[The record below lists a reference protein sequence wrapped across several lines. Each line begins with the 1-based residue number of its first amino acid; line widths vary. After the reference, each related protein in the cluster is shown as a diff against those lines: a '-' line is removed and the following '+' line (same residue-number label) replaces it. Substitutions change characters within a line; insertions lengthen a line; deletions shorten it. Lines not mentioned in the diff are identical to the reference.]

1 MNIVEFQQ
9 LINPFLYPI
18 LIVMLLGT
26 GLFLT
31 VRLGFIQ
38 FRRLGHGVRVALGHY
53 DDPDDPGDVSHFQAL
68 TTALSATVG
77 IGNIAGVAIAI
88 HFGGPG
94 AIFWMWITALVGMAT
109 KYSEVTLAQQ
119 FREVTPGMGGS
130 KGSVAGGPMY
140 YIEKGLGKKWKPMA
154 AFVAFG
160 IMLTAF
166 LSGNAIQ
173 ANSIADLMN
182 SEFDIPM
189 WMSGAITAGFV
200 GLVILGGI
208 QRIGK
213 VTSIIAPFM
222 ALLYVAGGLIVL
234 GINADMI
241 WPSFRSIFVEAFQP
255 SAGIAGTGAGIFI
268 QTLLWGVRR
277 GLFSNE
283 AGQGSAPIAH
293 SAAKTKY
300 PSSEGVVALLEPFID
315 TIIICTITAL
325 VVLSAGVWKE
335 TTPTTLRLGS
345 GDVTYVK
352 AGEETYRALTP
363 AEDHF
368 IQITAGRP
376 IPTAKQPF
384 LLAWHEVAVEA
395 FFLDEAH
402 QEPFSGKIYPDRQL
416 AVAPDGTTYTTLY
429 GNAVENAAPLTQLA
443 YTKTLGY
450 WGTAIVLLCVFLFGI
465 STSISWSYYGDR
477 CVNYLFGERSIL
489 PYKAIYVIMHFI
501 GAVTS
506 LNTIWGLGDTVLAF
520 ITIPNVLALLLL
532 SGLVKKLTD
541 EYFERIN
548 SEV

>member
-9 LINPFLYPI
+9 LINPYLYPI
-18 LIVMLLGT
+18 LIIMLLGT
-26 GLFLT
+26 GLLLT
-31 VRLGFIQ
+31 IRLGFIQ

-119 FREVTPGMGGS
+119 FREVKPGKNGA

-140 YIEKGLGKKWKPMA
+140 YIEKGLGKQWKPMA

-189 WMSGAITAGFV
+189 WISGAVTAAFV

-222 ALLYVAGGLIVL
+222 ALLYVAGGLLVL

-241 WPSFRSIFVEAFQP
+241 WPSFRSIFVEAFNP
-255 SAGIAGTGAGIFI
+255 TAGIAGTGAGIFI

-315 TIIICTITAL
+315 TIVICTITAL
-325 VVLSAGVWKE
+325 VILSAGVWKE
-335 TTPTTLRLGS
+335 TTPTTLRLNS
-345 GDVTYVK
+345 GDVTYVDAK
-352 AGEETYRALTP
+352 ASSYRALTP
-363 AEDHF
+363 DKGQF
-368 IQITAGRP
+368 IEIRAG
-376 IPTAKQPF
+376 QPLPSDEQAL
-384 LLAWHEVAVEA
+384 LLAWHEVAVAA
-395 FFLDEAH
+395 FFMDESH
-402 QEPFSGKIYPDRQL
+402 QQAFTGKIYPDRQL
-416 AVAPDGTTYTTLY
+416 AVASDGTTYDTLY
-429 GNAVENAAPLTQLA
+429 GDAMENAAPLTQLA

-465 STSISWSYYGDR
+465 STSISWCYYGDR
-477 CVNYLFGERSIL
+477 CVNYLFGEKSIL
-489 PYKAIYVIMHFI
+489 PYKAVYVIMHFI

-541 EYFERIN
+541 EYFEKI
-548 SEV
+548 EEKV